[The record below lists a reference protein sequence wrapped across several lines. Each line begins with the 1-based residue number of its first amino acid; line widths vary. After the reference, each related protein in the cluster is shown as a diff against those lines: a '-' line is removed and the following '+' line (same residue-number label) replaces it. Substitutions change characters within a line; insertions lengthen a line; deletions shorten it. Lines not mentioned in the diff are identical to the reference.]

1 MMMKNK
7 SFQWVKTNFRRLGLS
22 ASSSTMGILM
32 FLLSFIG
39 GSLSVYAEDYNGRHG
54 WPELK
59 APQKLI
65 ICEATKVPQEAIL
78 LESLSGLAAQAVNEG
93 TFDEM
98 VWIDIDTQDYNTILK
113 KSCEA
118 LKIRHFQKMDVW
130 TLLEYLK
137 SKGVVKGYVRYNFLP
152 YQEDT
157 KITDHSSNVGTV
169 YASLLKGALI
179 DASLES
185 KAKALGL
192 SCLKDACT
200 ETMTQCFAKNKKL
213 LSNETALSIHPSVSN
228 IRDYAIAHKLMLFD
242 DEKELTEKIL
252 KWVKPLTPILGWG
265 CADEF
270 DATSI
275 ITEWG
280 HYNTASNW
288 CVNLPF
294 ISAAA
299 PSIPVE
305 KVKEIS
311 LDEID
316 FNDSTY
322 VHSFVMSDG
331 DNMQWTMGAFVNH
344 PCYLGNEYS
353 RKEGLTWTTCPINLS
368 VVSPVTWNEMLQYQT
383 GRTSFIEYGA
393 GYQYPD
399 LFAKNC
405 PNRKALLREFA
416 RRVNRHLK
424 EMDIKIFGALFK
436 DVDSPEAKE
445 ALQIYVEEME
455 DITGIIAIQYYPYEL
470 GKQVQWFKNKQ
481 GISIPVVTAD
491 YSLWDTTDKNRP
503 YAGAPE
509 YVASLINREAQ
520 DDPHGYSW
528 TIVHAWSD
536 FQHSSKIT
544 EKRAV
549 GVNPIKATESL
560 LNNKVRVVS
569 LNEMLWRMRMQ
580 AHPEEVKALLKK

>member
-1 MMMKNK
+1 MQYLFEPAK
-7 SFQWVKTNFRRLGLS
+7 LS
-22 ASSSTMGILM
+22 TFTF
-32 FLLSFIG
+32 FLCLTALFFFTG
-39 GSLSVYAEDYNGRHG
+39 TVSVHADGVYNGRHG
-54 WPELK
+54 WPALK
-59 APQKLI
+59 APQKVI
-65 ICEATKVPQEAIL
+65 ICEPGKTPEEAMLI
-78 LESLSGLAAQAVNEG
+78 ESLSGLSAQAVNEG

-98 VWIDIDTQDYNTILK
+98 VWTDVDNKDYQTIFE

-118 LKIRHFQKMDVW
+118 LHIRYYQKMDVW
-130 TLLEYLK
+130 TLLDYLK
-137 SKGVVKGYVRYNFLP
+137 DKGVVKGYISYRFLP
-152 YQEDT
+152 YKE
-157 KITDHSSNVGTV
+157 KITDRSSNVATV

-179 DASLES
+179 DLSLES
-185 KAKALGL
+185 QAKAHGL
-192 SCLKDACT
+192 TCLKDARE
-200 ETMTQCFAKNKKL
+200 ETMTQCFEKNKKN

-242 DEKELTEKIL
+242 DEKELTNKIL
-252 KWVKPLTPILGWG
+252 EWVKPLTPILGWG

-288 CVNLPF
+288 CVNLAF

-299 PSIPVE
+299 PYVPV
-305 KVKEIS
+305 KKAKEIS

-331 DNMQWTMGAFVNH
+331 DNMQWTMGAFNTD
-344 PCYLGNEYS
+344 PSYLGNQYARES
-353 RKEGLTWTTCPINLS
+353 GLTWTMCPINLA
-368 VVSPVTWNEMLQYQT
+368 VVSPVSWNEMVQFQNE
-383 GRTSFIEYGA
+383 RTSFIEYGA

-399 LFAKNC
+399 LFAKNR
-405 PNRKALLREFA
+405 PNRKELLREFA
-416 RRVNRHLK
+416 RRVNSHLK
-424 EMDIKIFGALFK
+424 EMDIKIYGALFK
-436 DVDSPEAKE
+436 DVNSKAAKE

-470 GKQVQWFKNKQ
+470 GKQVQWFKNKK

-491 YSLWDTTDKNRP
+491 FSLWDTINKERP
-503 YAGAPE
+503 NAGTPE
-509 YVASLINREAQ
+509 YVASLINREAMEE
-520 DDPHGYSW
+520 DSANGYSW

-536 FQHSSKIT
+536 FQHSSKTT
-544 EKRAV
+544 EPRAV
-549 GVNPIKATESL
+549 GVNPVKATESL
-560 LNNKVRVVS
+560 LIDKVRVVS
-569 LNEMLWRMRMQ
+569 LNELLWRLRMK